1 MGCDLVNLYIIF
13 CIDCRMN
20 INLYMY
26 YININISDKEING
39 CLS

>member
-1 MGCDLVNLYIIF
+1 MDCDIVNLYIIF
-13 CIDCRMN
+13 CCRMN

-26 YININISDKEING
+26 YINISISDKEING